1 MHKIEHEILSGPLG
15 HVGGEKKPLLYLV
28 NNGLT
33 LRTTIPASKGAKCSI
48 SPLLR
53 DGSALNVIQ
62 QSRTTFILRR
72 KTTPSLHKKGKPQ
85 QKLRARHFIYE
96 LVEDTNTRKHNKME
110 IILTDY
116 VSGLGARGDKV
127 SVKPNFAYNNL
138 LLPGLAVYSTPENS
152 EKYCTPQEESIKPKF
167 SSPYASRTV
176 GFLSKMTLAIVMNKE
191 IPWKL
196 EPWHI
201 RMSFRKA
208 GVDVAEHAIELPE
221 KPIKGPN
228 LDLECKI
235 FFVTIT
241 WSVVNPDQSGP
252 GPIRITELSGFSNV
266 LSITVYI
273 CNVLTRGY
281 MTLGSLLYCKIEAKG
296 FYNTF

>member
-1 MHKIEHEILSGPLG
+1 
-15 HVGGEKKPLLYLV
+15 
-28 NNGLT
+28 
-33 LRTTIPASKGAKCSI
+33 
-48 SPLLR
+48 
-53 DGSALNVIQ
+53 
-62 QSRTTFILRR
+62 
-72 KTTPSLHKKGKPQ
+72 
-85 QKLRARHFIYE
+85 
-96 LVEDTNTRKHNKME
+96 ME

-176 GFLSKMTLAIVMNKE
+176 GFLSKKTVAIVMNKE

-221 KPIKGPN
+221 KPITGPN

-241 WSVVNPDQSGP
+241 VNGTEKVSVKCQIHHWSTKISDRLPWVEEFWKQDKEYV
-252 GPIRITELSGFSNV
+252 FSEE
-266 LSITVYI
+266 TK
-273 CNVLTRGY
+273 
-281 MTLGSLLYCKIEAKG
+281 TLEHINDNAGSSPP
-296 FYNTF
+296 